1 MPMSSP
7 QMTRMFGFPPG
18 GADCCT
24 CACVTSTGAT
34 APSAEIAA
42 IVVLPSKTLRRFN
55 PLHSSVFSRSSLPII
70 ALSLCERHV
79 EHRHVSSIM
88 HFKSRAEKHPAVVR
102 VPCCDCASEGSLAIP
117 PDGGDFEMQGK
128 KLFGYIANGRCRR
141 FERLIAR

>member
-55 PLHSSVFSRSSLPII
+55 PLHSSVLSRSSLPII
-70 ALSLCERHV
+70 ALSHCERHV
-79 EHRHVSSIM
+79 EYRRVSSIM
-88 HFKSRAEKHPAVVR
+88 HPETGAEKHLVVVR
-102 VPCCDCASEGSLAIP
+102 VPTLRSRLRGSLAIP
-117 PDGGDFEMQGK
+117 LHGGDFWK
-128 KLFGYIANGRCRR
+128 
-141 FERLIAR
+141 